1 MFLPAKHRLSA
12 EIRMCAEE
20 LPLDSVQRGPTL
32 YAALPKTLLW
42 MLPASLSPGRGVP
55 EGALTPL
62 GVPCHLPSDQSV
74 FSEPGI
80 PAQME
85 SRLLQEPLASS
96 LHVYPRREN
105 R

>member
-20 LPLDSVQRGPTL
+20 LQLDSVQRGPTL

-55 EGALTPL
+55 EGALTPQGFPAISL
-62 GVPCHLPSDQSV
+62 QTNLCSQNQEFLPKWS
-74 FSEPGI
+74 PGCFKN
-80 PAQME
+80 
-85 SRLLQEPLASS
+85 
-96 LHVYPRREN
+96 H
-105 R
+105 